1 MVTLKQHG
9 GKHFRLQQMLWPRG
23 FNAAALQSSTV
34 WHAST
39 ELCLPSL
46 STSYPS
52 LSVSPLLCKSVSLCT
67 CEQWAWGRGGAASQ
81 SPWVFFFWCRHEHK
95 ERMRWL
101 LIDIYIYL
109 YICIRVTVEES
120 HLLSLTKSASHRCWG
135 DILCTV
141 QVALRSCRTSLW
153 KLCLFFLA
161 WHTYINQECPKSLR
175 QHCNRTI
182 KDASI

>member
-34 WHAST
+34 WYAST

-109 YICIRVTVEES
+109 YICIYAYAWPWRS
-120 HLLSLTKSASHRCWG
+120 H
-135 DILCTV
+135 IF
-141 QVALRSCRTSLW
+141 SLW
-153 KLCLFFLA
+153 QNQLHTDAGETSSALCRSHWGAAGHPYGNSAFFF
-161 WHTYINQECPKSLR
+161 WPDTPI
-175 QHCNRTI
+175 
-182 KDASI
+182 

>member
-109 YICIRVTVEES
+109 YIYAYMHMCDHGGVTSSLFDKISFTQMLGRHPLHCAGRIEELQDIPMETLPFFFGLT
-120 HLLSLTKSASHRCWG
+120 HLYKSGVPKIFKA
-135 DILCTV
+135 
-141 QVALRSCRTSLW
+141 AL
-153 KLCLFFLA
+153 
-161 WHTYINQECPKSLR
+161 
-175 QHCNRTI
+175 
-182 KDASI
+182 